1 MRRTA
6 ALAGTRGGLH
16 GRVGTMT
23 KRRNPMTRS
32 MMSLALALALVGCS
46 KSEPEPAKPAAPARP
61 AATAPAAPAA
71 PTPSPRRPAVTI
83 PTVAIPPTTGQSR
96 YPETPCER
104 HEPGWKWTGTIVENG
119 QCIVGP
125 CACVKE

>member
-1 MRRTA
+1 
-6 ALAGTRGGLH
+6 
-16 GRVGTMT
+16 MT
-23 KRRNPMTRS
+23 KRQDTTNRT
-32 MMSLALALALVGCS
+32 MMALALTLAIVGCS
-46 KSEPEPAKPAAPARP
+46 KSEPEPAKPAAPAKA
-61 AATAPAAPAA
+61 AATVAAAPAA

-83 PTVAIPPTTGQSR
+83 PTVGIQPTTGQSR

-104 HEPGWKWTGTIVENG
+104 HESGWKWTGTIVENG